1 MVKTNFPKNVGKE
14 GMRWEAS
21 RRMEFIEF
29 RLYWE
34 GRVNRGDL
42 TDFFRISIPQASNDI
57 RRYQE
62 LSPGNIDY
70 DKSGKFYFAT
80 RNFNPSFYTP
90 SSNDYLT
97 QLQQLSSGVIS
108 DRESQIKTIPPSF
121 LIPELER
128 PIFNQTLRDLSFSIK
143 DKTDIKITYQSMNA
157 PDSSTRWLA
166 PQAFAFDGFRW
177 HIRAYCF
184 SRKDF
189 RDFAIGRIWE
199 ITDRRES
206 ELGEI
211 VDHGWNN
218 LIRLKIGANP
228 NLSENQRK
236 TIEREYGMD
245 CGSKIVTIRESFL
258 FYFLKRYGL
267 NKKDPENE
275 ANSQHVV
282 LLNPEILPKYFT
294 S

>member
-1 MVKTNFPKNVGKE
+1 MARTKFLKSVGSE

-42 TDFFRISIPQASNDI
+42 TDFFGISIPQASNDI
-57 RRYQE
+57 SKYQE

-90 SSNDYLT
+90 SSNDYLA
-97 QLQQLSSGVIS
+97 QLQQLSSGVINAK
-108 DRESQIKTIPPSF
+108 ESQIKTIPISY

-128 PIFNQTLRDLSFSIK
+128 PIPNQTLKDLVFSINN
-143 DKTDIKITYQSMNA
+143 KTDINITYQSMNA
-157 PDSSTRWLA
+157 PGSSTRWLA
-166 PQAFAFDGFRW
+166 PQAFAYDGFRW

-211 VDHGWNN
+211 VDHKWNN
-218 LIRLKIGANP
+218 LIPLKIGANP
-228 NLSENQRK
+228 NLSKNQRK
-236 TIEREYGMD
+236 TIENEYGMD
-245 CGSKIVTIRESFL
+245 GGFKVVPIRESFL

-267 NKKDPENE
+267 NNKALEKE
-275 ANSQHVV
+275 ATSQHIV
-282 LLNPEILPKYFT
+282 LLNPEILPEYFT